1 MLSKDNYMH
10 RKGPWSMMVLLQFL
24 VHKTLTCWLPGTKVR
39 PLLHDFSQAQVI
51 PQRKKIE
58 KADLWSDPAHLYLFI
73 YFLNSAQVLCML
85 ETKTLLLLC
94 LTVIL
99 FSEDFFFQRMYLI
112 PDSIHLLPRSIFY
125 FPSKV
130 CLSWIQNHPDYLL
143 LCFYSALSLCRLPV
157 TKIPREQIN

>member
-1 MLSKDNYMH
+1 
-10 RKGPWSMMVLLQFL
+10 MMVLLQFL

-94 LTVIL
+94 LPVIL
-99 FSEDFFFQRMYLI
+99 FSEDFFFFRGCTSYLTAFI
-112 PDSIHLLPRSIFY
+112 SCPGPFSISLAKSVYLESKIIQIIYCSVFIQLYLCVDSQSQKYPGN
-125 FPSKV
+125 K
-130 CLSWIQNHPDYLL
+130 
-143 LCFYSALSLCRLPV
+143 
-157 TKIPREQIN
+157 